1 MGSYFFAPNVPA
13 CRSMTG
19 GTKFSGSNCQWAVAF
34 PLAQVASVHLDTHPP
49 QRDKMPSPIQN
60 IPDAHQ
66 SLTSMRKISPRTQS
80 ESAPPCL
87 LASPPLPAAA
97 DRLRAGR
104 RHRPLLPLR
113 PLLLPPC
120 SLARSRRRQRARYR
134 CRLDC
139 AVTVGEE
146 GRRDGGAGA
155 NYKAARPTARAA
167 GCRSVRKDGAAAA
180 SLEART
186 GAVAPSRRAGTE
198 GLEAA

>member
-1 MGSYFFAPNVPA
+1 
-13 CRSMTG
+13 MTG
-19 GTKFSGSNCQWAVAF
+19 GTKFSGSSCQWAVAF
-34 PLAQVASVHLDTHPP
+34 PLAQVAGVHLDAHL
-49 QRDKMPSPIQN
+49 RPSAARQNALPNPKYPRCTPIPN
-60 IPDAHQ
+60 
-66 SLTSMRKISPRTQS
+66 RKISPRTQS
-80 ESAPPCL
+80 ESAPRL

-104 RHRPLLPLR
+104 RRRPLLPLR

-134 CRLDC
+134 CRLNY

-167 GCRSVRKDGAAAA
+167 GCRSVRMDGAAAA